1 MKETTQ
7 KTDDQGPKSVAI
19 IMDGNGR
26 WAKERG
32 MPRSEGH
39 RKGVDN
45 LREILRSAYTQG
57 ITHLTVYAFSTENW
71 LRPEDEVSLLM
82 NLLASSLKRY
92 TKELIKQKV
101 RLHTIGQI
109 EAMPPKVQSE
119 IHKAKAATAHFED
132 YHFTLALNYG
142 SRTET
147 VEAVQRYTSAVQSG
161 KENPKALDWE
171 SFSQYLNTKS
181 MPDPDLFIR
190 TSGEVRTSNFL
201 LLQSAYSEMYFTPT
215 YWPDFGPE
223 KLAEAIEEYKGRQRR
238 FGMTSEQVKT
248 TEYGF

>member
-1 MKETTQ
+1 MTKPLQSTE
-7 KTDDQGPKSVAI
+7 DQGPKHIAI

-45 LREILRSAYTQG
+45 LREILRTVYTHG
-57 ITHLTVYAFSTENW
+57 VTHLTVYAFSTENW
-71 LRPEDEVSLLM
+71 LRPQSEVNVLM
-82 NLLASSLKRY
+82 NLLTHSLKRY
-92 TKELIKQKV
+92 TKELTKQGV
-101 RLHTIGQI
+101 RLHTIGDTTALP
-109 EAMPPKVQSE
+109 EKVQAE
-119 IHKAKAATAHFED
+119 LAKAKAATAHFQD

-142 SRTET
+142 SRPE
-147 VEAVQRYTSAVQSG
+147 VIHAVKRYIHALQSG
-161 KENPKALDWE
+161 NESLESLDWE
-171 SFSQYLNTKS
+171 RFSNYLDTAA

-223 KLAEAIEEYKGRQRR
+223 ALTQAIETYKGRQRR
-238 FGMTSEQVKT
+238 FGMTGEQLLKT
-248 TEYGF
+248 GYGF

>member
-1 MKETTQ
+1 
-7 KTDDQGPKSVAI
+7 
-19 IMDGNGR
+19 MDGNGR

-45 LREILRSAYTQG
+45 LREILRNAYTQG
-57 ITHLTVYAFSTENW
+57 ISHLTVYAFSTENW
-71 LRPEDEVSLLM
+71 LRPEDEVTLLM

-92 TKELIKQKV
+92 TKDLIKQKV
-101 RLHTIGQI
+101 RLHTIGRI
-109 EAMPPKVQSE
+109 EALPANVQSE
-119 IHKAKAATAHFED
+119 IQKAKAKTAHFED

-142 SRTET
+142 SRMET
-147 VEAVQRYTSAVQSG
+147 LDAVKRYTQALLEGRTSLES
-161 KENPKALDWE
+161 LDWE
-171 SFSQYLNTKS
+171 AFRHYLDTAD

-201 LLQSAYSEMYFTPT
+201 LLQSAYSEMIFTRT

-223 KLAEAIEEYKGRQRR
+223 ALAEALEEYKRRQRR
-238 FGMTSEQVKT
+238 FGMTSEQVKPS
-248 TEYGF
+248 EYGF

>member
-1 MKETTQ
+1 MPN
-7 KTDDQGPKSVAI
+7 DQGPKHVAI

-45 LREILRSAYTQG
+45 LRDILRSAYTQG

-92 TKELIKQKV
+92 TKELVKQKV

-109 EAMPPKVQSE
+109 EAMPAKVRTE
-119 IHKAKAATAHFED
+119 IERAKAATAQFD
-132 YHFTLALNYG
+132 NYHFTIALNYG
-142 SRTET
+142 SRIET
-147 VEAVQRYTSAVQSG
+147 VEAVKRYTQAVHAG
-161 KENPKALDWE
+161 KEDPESLDWE
-171 SFSQYLNTKS
+171 RFSNYLDTENT
-181 MPDPDLFIR
+181 PDPDLFIR
-190 TSGEVRTSNFL
+190 TSGEIRTSNFL
-201 LLQSAYSEMYFTPT
+201 LLQSAYSEMIFTRI
-215 YWPDFGPE
+215 YWPDFGPDE
-223 KLAEAIEEYKGRQRR
+223 LAEAIEEYKRRQRR
-238 FGMTSEQVKT
+238 FGMTSEQVT
-248 TEYGF
+248 PSGYGF